1 MRIAVLSVT
10 LLALAPSA
18 AASAEGVDRCG
29 TITEIAI
36 GDLVSGGFISID
48 GDKYLVGGLDPR
60 PGPLVLP
67 SVAQAQVGARI
78 CFKGTV
84 EPLPATARAFY
95 VTMGTFTLQSGMLPS
110 TSTVG
115 GTGSALIA
123 LGAALIVGGWFVF
136 RRRSASAKSG
146 RTASA

>member
-1 MRIAVLSVT
+1 MRIALLSAT

-29 TITEIAI
+29 TITEIFI
-36 GDLVSGGFISID
+36 GDLASGGFISID

-60 PGPLVLP
+60 PGALVLP

-95 VTMGTFTLQSGMLPS
+95 VTMGTFTLQSGTLPS
-110 TSTVG
+110 SSTVG
-115 GTGSALIA
+115 GPSGAPLA

-136 RRRSASAKSG
+136 RRRSASAKSR